1 MAFPTTR
8 WSVVLDAARDRSGPG
23 KALHELCE
31 SYWRPL
37 YVYLRR
43 QGHKPQ
49 DAEDLVQGFLA
60 GLLEREAITGVER
73 DRGRFRAYL
82 LGALRNYLTK
92 QRDRANAQKRGGG
105 RVELGLTIDREDGE
119 AGLDIP
125 DDRTPEAAYAY
136 AWAMEILGRAR
147 TALRESYVAD
157 GRAEVFDALEPFL
170 LSAETP
176 AYREV
181 ASRLDMTEPNARV
194 AVHRLRTRFGT
205 RLREE
210 VADTVASE
218 TEIDDEIRAVIDA
231 IRV

>member
-8 WSVVLDAARDRSGPG
+8 WSVVLDAARDRAGPG

-43 QGHKPQ
+43 QGHAPQ

-105 RVELGLTIDREDGE
+105 RVELGLTIDRKDGE

-147 TALRESYVAD
+147 AALRQSYVDD
-157 GRAEVFDALEPFL
+157 GRADVFDALEPFL

-181 ASRLDMTEPNARV
+181 AARLGMTEPNARV
-194 AVHRLRTRFGT
+194 AVHRLRTRFGA
-205 RLREE
+205 RLRDE

-218 TEIDDEIRAVIDA
+218 AEIDDEIRAVIDA
-231 IRV
+231 VRV